1 MPGTHRR
8 VWPSCRPSLEPLPAF
23 SLQRSR
29 RISSLMAI
37 TCRFAL
43 GREARTSSFLLS
55 ASALFSAFPATAQES
70 PSRTVEVTVP
80 AGPVDTLGRS
90 AAVEQDL
97 PPAARAR
104 ARAPHPVRSRAR
116 TGSRS
121 PASSAFG
128 VRQSMGSSDR
138 SALIAKNSC
147 SCRRV
152 STRNTRWAILSW
164 AER

>member
-1 MPGTHRR
+1 
-8 VWPSCRPSLEPLPAF
+8 
-23 SLQRSR
+23 
-29 RISSLMAI
+29 MAI

-104 ARAPHPVRSRAR
+104 AASGPEQSEDGFSITGQFRVRGEAIDGQFRSFGPDSEELLLLQTRVDAQYKMGDLVLGGEIMDARAYSTADNS
-116 TGSRS
+116 TL
-121 PASSAFG
+121 
-128 VRQSMGSSDR
+128 RQAEVN
-138 SALIAKNSC
+138 ALEP
-147 SCRRV
+147 
-152 STRNTRWAILSW
+152 LQ
-164 AER
+164 